1 MMCMINSD
9 DTLRHILTTTN
20 VIALVGWSAN
30 PARPSH
36 GVAEYLVRRGYR
48 VIPVNPGLAGQVT
61 AWGETVKT
69 SLTDITDPVDMID
82 LFRNS
87 EVVGPV
93 VEEALMALPSLKTVW
108 MQLGV
113 VNQAAATVARAA
125 GLQVVMDRCPAIE
138 IARLLG

>member
-1 MMCMINSD
+1 MTQID
-9 DTLRHILTTTN
+9 DTLRRILTDTK

-36 GVAEYLVRRGYR
+36 GVAAYLARRGYR

-61 AWGETVKT
+61 AWGETVRA
-69 SLTDITDPVDMID
+69 SLSDITDPVDMID

-87 EVVGPV
+87 DAVGPV
-93 VEEALMALPSLKTVW
+93 VDEALVALPGLKTVW

-113 VNQAAATVARAA
+113 VNEAAAVKARAA
-125 GLQVVMDRCPAIE
+125 GLDVVMDRCPAIE
-138 IARLLG
+138 IPRLLG